1 MFRSS
6 PLTDRTLKICLAA
19 STAVLIAVNAWLK
32 PQPSAEDLRDHAE
45 AFAQPREWRDRVAP
59 DFELTMLDGSVF
71 RLQDSIGQK
80 VIVLNFFA
88 TWCGPC
94 RAEMPELQRWA
105 HTNVGNGVVLVG
117 IDAHEKAS
125 LVKDFTNELRL
136 TFPIGIDDSGD
147 ILERYDVR
155 SFPTTIVIGADGKV
169 KLRESGAIMN
179 AEVSLDPATKPE
191 IAALR
196 EQRGIAKEAFL
207 AALAEQAA
215 DDQRSNRE
223 TKTPV
228 PNERAARISEAM
240 PCPCGCSDKV
250 AKCGCQTAKGIKS
263 RLAEG
268 GYDNKTDAEVME
280 ELNKEFCMKGM

>member
-1 MFRSS
+1 M
-6 PLTDRTLKICLAA
+6 TDRTVTICLAA
-19 STAVLIAVNAWLK
+19 SAAMLIGVNAWVK
-32 PQPSAEDLRDHAE
+32 RHPTAEDLRKYAE
-45 AFAQPREWRDRVAP
+45 AYEQPREWRGRVAP

-71 RLQDSIGQK
+71 RLQDAVGQK
-80 VIVLNFFA
+80 VVVLNFFA

-105 HTNVGNGVVLVG
+105 QANAANNVVLVG

-147 ILERYDVR
+147 ILERYEVK
-155 SFPTTIVIGADGKV
+155 SFPTTIVIGADGRV

-179 AEVSLDPATKPE
+179 ANVSLDPVATPE

-196 EQRGIAKEAFL
+196 ERRGISKEAFL
-207 AALAEQAA
+207 SAWRAQAA

-223 TKTPV
+223 MQVAAPD
-228 PNERAARISEAM
+228 PRAARIAGAM
-240 PCPCGCSDKV
+240 PCPCGCSDRV
-250 AKCGCQTAKGIKS
+250 AKCGCQTAKGIKA

-268 GYDNKTDAEVME
+268 GYGGKTDAEVME

>member
-1 MFRSS
+1 M
-6 PLTDRTLKICLAA
+6 
-19 STAVLIAVNAWLK
+19 LIGVNAWVK
-32 PQPSAEDLRDHAE
+32 RHPTAEDLRKYAE
-45 AFAQPREWRDRVAP
+45 AYEQPREWRGRVAP

-71 RLQDSIGQK
+71 RLQDAVGQK
-80 VIVLNFFA
+80 VVVLNFFA

-105 HTNVGNGVVLVG
+105 QANAANNVVLVG

-147 ILERYDVR
+147 ILERYDVK
-155 SFPTTIVIGADGKV
+155 SFPTTIVIGADGRV

-179 AEVSLDPATKPE
+179 ANVSLDPVATPE

-196 EQRGIAKEAFL
+196 ERRGISKEAFL
-207 AALAEQAA
+207 SAWRAQAA

-223 TKTPV
+223 MQVAAPD
-228 PNERAARISEAM
+228 PRAARIAGAM
-240 PCPCGCSDKV
+240 PCPCGCSDRV
-250 AKCGCQTAKGIKS
+250 AKCGCQTAKGIKA

-268 GYDNKTDAEVME
+268 GYGGKTDAEVME